1 MTSKILSTRVLPHT
15 LLLLLMMMMRPT
27 SLYSAGT
34 TDDQSEQPTSAGS
47 FTQPATID
55 VKGTW
60 SGTFFSKHS
69 NVAPF
74 TITVVITPNSKGHLT
89 GNSSFNSDC
98 LKGAKLEV
106 TVTGS
111 TVVLS
116 GSDAEGDNMTV
127 RGTLD
132 NTGTLLTVTYI
143 LNGSASGRCET
154 DDGTGT
160 LGKR

>member
-1 MTSKILSTRVLPHT
+1 MACRIFSFRLLSSW
-15 LLLLLMMMMRPT
+15 LLLMSLMRADL
-27 SLYSAGT
+27 LYAASP
-34 TDDQSEQPTSAGS
+34 TDDQNMQPTFATSSAG
-47 FTQPATID
+47 QANID

-74 TITVVITPNSKGHLT
+74 TMTVVINPNLKGHLI
-89 GNSSFNSDC
+89 GHSSLNSHC
-98 LKGAKLEV
+98 LKGAQLDV

-111 TVVLS
+111 TVVLA
-116 GSDAEGDNMTV
+116 GSDAEGNNMTV
-127 RGTLD
+127 RGTID
-132 NTGTLLTVTYI
+132 STGTLLTATYI
-143 LNGSASGRCET
+143 LNGSATGACET

>member
-1 MTSKILSTRVLPHT
+1 MTSRTLSFRILLFSW
-15 LLLLLMMMMRPT
+15 LLLMTMMRVG
-27 SLYSAGT
+27 SLFAAGP
-34 TDDQSEQPTSAGS
+34 TDDQAGQPSSAVS
-47 FTQPATID
+47 SAQQPAID

-74 TITVVITPNSKGHLT
+74 TMTVVINPNSKGHLI
-89 GNSSFNSDC
+89 GNSSLNSHC
-98 LKGAKLEV
+98 LKGAQLEV

-111 TVVLS
+111 TVVLA
-116 GSDAEGDNMTV
+116 GSDAEGDNMTL
-127 RGTLD
+127 RGTVD
-132 NTGTLLTVTYI
+132 STGTLLTATYI
-143 LNGSASGRCET
+143 LNGSATGGCET